1 MGWGA
6 SLSGP
11 SEEWKERLLC
21 RGQVISRASK
31 ALTHTEDP
39 PDKEAHE
46 CLLVTELHRDLFLL
60 TSDTPP
66 LSFSLRQPSQCFR
79 IDSCSPCR
87 HLLSPIVEEQAG
99 SLLLGRQAQTALII
113 LTDGW
118 STIVL

>member
-1 MGWGA
+1 MLDRGRGA

-21 RGQVISRASK
+21 RGRVISRASK

-39 PDKEAHE
+39 PYEEAYAR
-46 CLLVTELHRDLFLL
+46 LLVTELHGDLFSLA
-60 TSDTPP
+60 SDTPP
-66 LSFSLRQPSQCFR
+66 LSSLHQPPQCFH

-99 SLLLGRQAQTALII
+99 SLLLGRPARTALII
-113 LTDGW
+113 LTDG
-118 STIVL
+118 